1 VPRNFLDSL
10 CWTWSVLDTTAF
22 QKKSWSIG
30 RLLV

>member
-22 QKKSWSIG
+22 QKKVEV
-30 RLLV
+30 LDDC